1 MENNLYT
8 LITGASSGIGYELAK
23 VFAEK
28 QHNLILTARR
38 EELLASIKEEILS
51 KHQNIDVQFFSL
63 DLTENNAAEVLFEK
77 IQKANLEIDILVN
90 NAGFGDFALFENAD
104 KEKMENMMQLNM
116 LSLTSLCKLFLPQM
130 IARKKGKILNVA
142 STGAFQPL
150 PYMAVYAATKA
161 YVQSFSEAIAE
172 ELRVHN
178 IFVCSLC
185 PGPTSSE
192 FGQVAGVTDNSAV
205 FNKTKIAQSK
215 DVARFAYKKLMKG
228 KRTAIHGF
236 KNKVQVF
243 LNRLFPRILIVKG
256 AKYIMTKIK

>member
-1 MENNLYT
+1 LENNLYT
-8 LITGASSGIGYELAK
+8 LITGASSGIGDELAK

-38 EELLASIKEEILS
+38 TERLESIKKEILS
-51 KHQNIDVQFFSL
+51 QHKNIDIHVFSL
-63 DLTENNAAEVLFEK
+63 DLAEIKAAEILFRK
-77 IQKANLEIDILVN
+77 IQDSNLEIDILVN
-90 NAGFGDFALFENAD
+90 NAGFGDFALFENTD
-104 KEKMENMMQLNM
+104 TEKLQKMIQLNM
-116 LSLTSLCKLFLPQM
+116 LSLTTLCKLFLPQM
-130 IARKKGKILNVA
+130 IARKDGKILNVA

-178 IFVCSLC
+178 IYVCSLC
-185 PGPTSSE
+185 PGPTSSG
-192 FGQVAGVTDNSAV
+192 FGEAAGVTDNSAV

-243 LNRLFPRILIVKG
+243 LNRLFPRILIVKT